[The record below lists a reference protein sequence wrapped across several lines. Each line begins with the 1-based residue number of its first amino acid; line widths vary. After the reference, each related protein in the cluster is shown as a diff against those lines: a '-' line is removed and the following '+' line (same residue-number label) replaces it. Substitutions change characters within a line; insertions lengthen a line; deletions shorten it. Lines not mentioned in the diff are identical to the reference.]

1 MVEQVG
7 VSMKALLE
15 AGVHFGHQTRKWHPK
30 MKQYIFT
37 ERNAIHIV
45 DLQKTRL
52 MLQDAINHTKEVIE
66 GGGKILFVGT
76 KKQAQDAIK
85 EEAARSGS
93 FYVSHRWLGGMLTNF
108 ENIRTRVK
116 YMIDLRKRRD
126 EGGFEGLT
134 KKESSKLGEKLL
146 RLENY
151 FLGIEEMVK
160 LPDLIFIID
169 IGQENIAVAE
179 ANRLNIEIMAL
190 VDTDCDP
197 TNIQF
202 PIPGNDDAIRS
213 VRLVAKL
220 VADAVL
226 LGKKQ
231 YDSDTAEL
239 TEGAIEEKPSS
250 EIVNN
255 SQPEE
260 PANIET
266 PKEEP
271 ANIETPKE
279 ESADIETSKEESSD
293 IDKNK

>member
-7 VSMKALLE
+7 VTMKALLE

-30 MKQYIFT
+30 MEKYIFT
-37 ERNAIHIV
+37 ERNSIHIV

-52 MLQDAINHTKEVIE
+52 MLQVAMKHVQEVIE
-66 GGGKILFVGT
+66 QDGKILFVGT
-76 KKQAQDAIK
+76 KKQAQLPIK
-85 EEAARSGS
+85 EEAERCGA

-108 ENIRTRVK
+108 ENIRSRVK
-116 YMIDLRKRRD
+116 YMVDIRKRRD

-134 KKESSKLGEKLL
+134 KKEGSKLGEKLV

-169 IGQENIAVAE
+169 IGQEDIAVAE
-179 ANRLNIEIMAL
+179 ANRLNIEITAL

-197 TNIQF
+197 TRIQF

-213 VRLVAKL
+213 VRLVCKS

-226 LGKKQ
+226 LGKEQHAAEK
-231 YDSDTAEL
+231 AEL
-239 TEGAIEEKPSS
+239 AEGVIEEEVSNDVVNENQQEKPSDTDVNKENPSISS
-250 EIVNN
+250 E
-255 SQPEE
+255 
-260 PANIET
+260 
-266 PKEEP
+266 
-271 ANIETPKE
+271 
-279 ESADIETSKEESSD
+279 
-293 IDKNK
+293 

>member
-1 MVEQVG
+1 
-7 VSMKALLE
+7 
-15 AGVHFGHQTRKWHPK
+15 
-30 MKQYIFT
+30 
-37 ERNAIHIV
+37 NAIHIV

>member
-266 PKEEP
+266 PKEE
-271 ANIETPKE
+271 
-279 ESADIETSKEESSD
+279 SADIETSKEESSD

>member
-1 MVEQVG
+1 MVEQLA

-15 AGVHFGHQTRKWHPK
+15 AGGHFGHQTRKWHPK
-30 MKQYIFT
+30 MKNYIFT
-37 ERNAIHIV
+37 QRNSIHIV
-45 DLQKTRL
+45 DLQKTRS
-52 MLQDAINHTKEVIE
+52 MLLDSIKHVQEVVE
-66 GGGKILFVGT
+66 GGGTVLLVGT
-76 KKQAQDAIK
+76 KKQAQNAIK
-85 EEAARSGS
+85 EEAQRSGA

-108 ENIRTRVK
+108 ENIRSRVK
-116 YMIDLRKRRD
+116 YMTDLRKRRD

-151 FLGIEEMVK
+151 FLGIEEMIK

-213 VRLVAKL
+213 VKLVTKL
-220 VADAVL
+220 VADAIL

-231 YDSDTAEL
+231 YDSETAEL
-239 TEGAIEEKPSS
+239 AEGSIEEKTEVTT
-250 EIVNN
+250 EIREQ
-255 SQPEE
+255 S
-260 PANIET
+260 PASDT
-266 PKEEP
+266 
-271 ANIETPKE
+271 
-279 ESADIETSKEESSD
+279 ESVASKEESVDSD
-293 IDKNK
+293 TNKE

>member
-1 MVEQVG
+1 MVEQVA

-52 MLQDAINHTKEVIE
+52 MLQDAIKHTKAVIE

-76 KKQAQDAIK
+76 KKQAQDSIK
-85 EEAARSGS
+85 EEASRSGS

-202 PIPGNDDAIRS
+202 PIPGNDDARRAINLYCD
-213 VRLVAKL
+213 LVKQTIL
-220 VADAVL
+220 DAQ
-226 LGKKQ
+226 KNIITK
-231 YDSDTAEL
+231 DSEEINSNTL
-239 TEGAIEEKPSS
+239 T
-250 EIVNN
+250 
-255 SQPEE
+255 
-260 PANIET
+260 ET
-266 PKEEP
+266 PKSEVISEP
-271 ANIETPKE
+271 
-279 ESADIETSKEESSD
+279 SD
-293 IDKNK
+293 ELKSKNKSKNVESKKKTNVVKKKTKSIISKIKSLASKK

>member
-1 MVEQVG
+1 MVEQVA

-15 AGVHFGHQTRKWHPK
+15 AGVHFGHQTSKWHPK

-52 MLQDAINHTKEVIE
+52 MLQDAITHTKEVIE
-66 GGGKILFVGT
+66 RGGKILFVGT
-76 KKQAQDAIK
+76 KKQAQISIK
-85 EEAARSGS
+85 EEASRSGS

-126 EGGFEGLT
+126 EGGFAGLT
-134 KKESSKLGEKLL
+134 KKEASKLGEKLL

-169 IGQENIAVAE
+169 IGQEDIAVAE

-213 VRLVAKL
+213 VRLVSKL

-226 LGKKQ
+226 SGKKQ
-231 YDSDTAEL
+231 YDSDMAEL

-250 EIVNN
+250 NVVNDAQREKP
-255 SQPEE
+255 S
-260 PANIET
+260 AIET

-271 ANIETPKE
+271 SAIETP
-279 ESADIETSKEESSD
+279 KEESSD
-293 IDKNK
+293 IDKNQ